1 MAGQGSDPSD
11 AEIQGAMAGKWTLF
25 YDILIFY
32 SSLLQKKLYIFFIF
46 FFSDILREGEL
57 SKLTSRIVRTQ
68 LEEKFG
74 VSFLGR

>member
-1 MAGQGSDPSD
+1 MAGHGSDPSD
-11 AEIQGAMAGKWTLF
+11 AEIRGAMAGKWVLF
-25 YDILIFY
+25 YDIQISY
-32 SSLLQKKLYIFFIF
+32 SSLLQGKLYILFIF